1 MKNTTDNKLVCSF
14 CNANES
20 DVRFL
25 VEGESAYICEACI
38 EKANQIVNDSQ
49 SSSSLKI
56 DFNNQKPKDLKNML
70 DEYVIGQDE
79 VKK

>member
-1 MKNTTDNKLVCSF
+1 MKNTNDNKLVCSF

-25 VEGESAYICEACI
+25 VEGENAYICEACI
-38 EKANQIVNDSQ
+38 EKASQIVNDSQ

-70 DEYVIGQDE
+70 DEYVN
-79 VKK
+79 KNL